1 MVRYDSMAG
10 GVIKREGSIKGTW
23 EENNHVKTWRKC
35 LGNSEAETGKD
46 SCKPR
51 NTKSTLTQSSPGTR
65 E

>member
-35 LGNSEAETGKD
+35 LGNSEAETGRK
-46 SCKPR
+46 R
-51 NTKSTLTQSSPGTR
+51 LL
-65 E
+65 